1 MSNSDGRNLAECRQ
15 AMVLKPGG
23 KMVLP
28 VGTGDGQRL
37 IVVEQGDDRKVRTRE
52 LIAVRFSPLITSH

>member
-1 MSNSDGRNLAECRQ
+1 MIPQRLLQ
-15 AMVLKPGG
+15 QLKPGG

-28 VGTGDGQRL
+28 AGLEEEQKLFIVEKGNDGRL
-37 IVVEQGDDRKVRTRE
+37 RTRE